1 MDIIVRAFINK
12 SWIDF
17 SPYIVN
23 SISTLNNYDTTFDRA
38 TINVRLKRNTIEGF
52 DAKYIIE
59 PGTPIYVHYKEKNE
73 TLYYTLELDTLTNH
87 GRKNNNR
94 IYLHNLSLI
103 EPANELR
110 FMKIPDMTFTQPVET
125 FIIGGSGYRH
135 LHYKDRIS
143 TNSSS
148 YLEQND
154 LDVITD
160 NEDLDGLKL
169 LSGKRY
175 SIRVTSKLINN
186 HFNFTWKRP

>member
-1 MDIIVRAFINK
+1 MDIIVRAFIKK
-12 SWIDF
+12 SWIDL

-38 TINVRLKRNTIEGF
+38 TISIRLKRNTIEGF

-87 GRKNNNR
+87 GRKDNNR
-94 IYLHNLSLI
+94 IYIHNLSLI

-125 FIIGGSGYRH
+125 FIMGGTG
-135 LHYKDRIS
+135 
-143 TNSSS
+143 
-148 YLEQND
+148 
-154 LDVITD
+154 
-160 NEDLDGLKL
+160 
-169 LSGKRY
+169 
-175 SIRVTSKLINN
+175 
-186 HFNFTWKRP
+186 